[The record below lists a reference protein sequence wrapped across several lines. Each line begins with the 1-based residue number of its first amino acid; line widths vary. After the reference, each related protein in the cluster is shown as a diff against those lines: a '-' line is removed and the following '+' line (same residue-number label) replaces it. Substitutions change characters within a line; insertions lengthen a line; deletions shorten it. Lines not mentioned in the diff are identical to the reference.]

1 MMTDFLIVVIKGLL
15 ELRTDLK
22 LILMS
27 ASLDESVFSK
37 YFDRSPVV
45 QVPGRTFP
53 VREVYLEE
61 ITRMVG
67 FATSSYELESAEV
80 TNLRLVAKLVHHI
93 HTHTPI
99 DSGAILVFL
108 TGWDEQDEVSG
119 YLVRMSE
126 KSSHY
131 SLAQIEGVE
140 VFYTFVTYSVL
151 FCFVH
156 I

>member
-27 ASLDESVFSK
+27 ASLDESVFSN

-45 QVPGRTFP
+45 RVPGRTFP
-53 VREVYLEE
+53 VKEVYLDE
-61 ITRMVG
+61 IIRLINFPTLP
-67 FATSSYELESAEV
+67 YELESTEE

-93 HTHTPI
+93 HNRNPI

-108 TGWDEQDEVSG
+108 TGWDEQDEVSAH
-119 YLVRMSE
+119 LVRM
-126 KSSHY
+126 
-131 SLAQIEGVE
+131 
-140 VFYTFVTYSVL
+140 
-151 FCFVH
+151 
-156 I
+156 